1 MSLNIALRHVT
12 HSPRRPGRLSLLSRD
27 QAPPATGPHP
37 VVSKYLSRFRALC
50 GLRNLARPGGGP
62 RRHCDA
68 ARYSYLLVSAQLAA
82 ALVAAGSA
90 LLAVVMSTWTV
101 ALQRRQ
107 SARVAEIDFR
117 RRQLNDLYGPIYM
130 RLWTTFK
137 LRALLPT
144 VNADGTPW
152 SLGDHIEQTQAGT
165 DAALKDAFGEMLT
178 IGEEVEQLLIGNSG
192 LFIAFPPPPSYGQL
206 IAYSRLLRLAWQ
218 NGKDQ
223 PALFLLLFFAMAIVA
238 YGIVQLVNRAKPAQ
252 SA

>member
-1 MSLNIALRHVT
+1 
-12 HSPRRPGRLSLLSRD
+12 
-27 QAPPATGPHP
+27 
-37 VVSKYLSRFRALC
+37 
-50 GLRNLARPGGGP
+50 
-62 RRHCDA
+62 
-68 ARYSYLLVSAQLAA
+68 VSAQLAA

-223 PALFLLLFFAMAIVA
+223 SEPERVPFPADFAHDIAEAIQQIRRRLAELGAMPPGTQSTADLGEPFRLLSQPPQPGTDTIA
-238 YGIVQLVNRAKPAQ
+238 R
-252 SA
+252 